1 MKNTTNYGK
10 IIAITLSVVTS
21 ACAIAFVIY
30 RLFRN
35 LIEFCNTYEVPQDD
49 DLDLCELEEE
59 DYCDEEDEEID
70 VEEIEIGE
78 DDAEEAEI
86 EAE

>member
-1 MKNTTNYGK
+1 MMKNTTNYGK

-35 LIEFCNTYEVPQDD
+35 LIEFCNTYEIPEEEEIDFA
-49 DLDLCELEEE
+49 ELEE
-59 DYCDEEDEEID
+59 DACEED
-70 VEEIEIGE
+70 
-78 DDAEEAEI
+78 ACEEACEEDAPAECTEETT
-86 EAE
+86 EAVAE

>member
-10 IIAITLSVVTS
+10 IIAITLSVITS

-35 LIEFCNTYEVPQDD
+35 LIEFCNTYEIPEEEE
-49 DLDLCELEEE
+49 LDFGELEEV
-59 DYCDEEDEEID
+59 EDEEEVLD
-70 VEEIEIGE
+70 EA
-78 DDAEEAEI
+78 AEEEPAAE
-86 EAE
+86 ETASVAE

>member
-35 LIEFCNTYEVPQDD
+35 LIEFCNTYEIPEEDE
-49 DLDLCELEEE
+49 LDLAELEE
-59 DYCDEEDEEID
+59 DCSDEEALEECTEEIA
-70 VEEIEIGE
+70 EE
-78 DDAEEAEI
+78 DAEPAAE
-86 EAE
+86 

>member
-1 MKNTTNYGK
+1 MKNRTNYGK

-35 LIEFCNTYEVPQDD
+35 LIEFCNTYEIPEEDEGD
-49 DLDLCELEEE
+49 FCELEEE
-59 DYCDEEDEEID
+59 LLDEDDVPEEIVTEAPEAD
-70 VEEIEIGE
+70 VQP
-78 DDAEEAEI
+78 DAE
-86 EAE
+86 